1 MTASEISGD
10 IRLSAA
16 DRLRYLWWN
25 ALRNLSSIGRGPR
38 TRPFFPDLRRASQ
51 VMAGQSPSRL
61 AMELFLEAEL
71 PRLSP
76 PRQLDVIEI
85 GCGSGSMAARIA
97 GFGYGGTYLGIDIQD
112 RFRRDQPLAFAFEAA
127 FQQTDAHAFS
137 PPQRYDLMLSSSALE
152 HIPDDTV
159 LIRRLPSF
167 MKPGGLE
174 VHVLPSGASLATY
187 LWHGY
192 RQYTPVMLAERFG
205 DDIEIVRLGG
215 LGSYLLHGL
224 FITGPEMLL
233 HRSLRKAMPRIY
245 LALLRAALRI
255 DRVIPV
261 CPNAYAVIRR
271 H

>member
-1 MTASEISGD
+1 MAISEISGD
-10 IRLSAA
+10 IRLGVA
-16 DRLRYLWWN
+16 DRLRYLWLN
-25 ALRNLSSIGRGPR
+25 ALRNLSSVGRGPR

-71 PRLSP
+71 PRLVP
-76 PRQLDVIEI
+76 PRCLDVMEI
-85 GCGSGSMAARIA
+85 GCGSGSMAERIA
-97 GFGYGGTYLGIDIQD
+97 GFGYGGTYLGLDIQD
-112 RFRRDQPLAFAFEAA
+112 RFRRDRPPGFPFETA
-127 FQQTDAHAFS
+127 FQQIDVHMFT
-137 PPQRYDLMLSSSALE
+137 PPRQYDLMLSSSALE

-159 LIRRLPSF
+159 LIRRFPSF
-167 MKPGGLE
+167 MKPGGIEL
-174 VHVLPSGASLATY
+174 HVIPSGASLGTY

-192 RQYTPVMLAERFG
+192 RQYTPVMLAGRFG
-205 DDIEIVRLGG
+205 PNIEIVRLGG
-215 LGSYLLHGL
+215 LGSYILHGL

-233 HRSLRKAMPRIY
+233 HRSLRKAMPRVY

-261 CPNAYAVIRR
+261 CPNAYAVVRR

>member
-1 MTASEISGD
+1 M
-10 IRLSAA
+10 R
-16 DRLRYLWWN
+16 
-25 ALRNLSSIGRGPR
+25 
-38 TRPFFPDLRRASQ
+38 
-51 VMAGQSPSRL
+51 
-61 AMELFLEAEL
+61 
-71 PRLSP
+71 
-76 PRQLDVIEI
+76 
-85 GCGSGSMAARIA
+85 
-97 GFGYGGTYLGIDIQD
+97 
-112 RFRRDQPLAFAFEAA
+112 QPL
-127 FQQTDAHAFS
+127 
-137 PPQRYDLMLSSSALE
+137 
-152 HIPDDTV
+152 
-159 LIRRLPSF
+159 
-167 MKPGGLE
+167 LE

-245 LALLRAALRI
+245 LALLRTALRI